1 MSLDAALEMA
11 RRGRLYPS
19 VILYGTSFEERRDAV
34 VRLGRT
40 LLCEAPPENRP
51 CGHRPPGGTEG
62 GSHCRQC
69 VRIVWPEEGTEKFHP
84 DFHVL
89 ERDLRTSTS
98 VEATK
103 TFLKTTVST
112 PFEARGQVFVIAEAD
127 SLTAGA
133 ADALLKLLEEPPTR
147 SPRHFFLLAASRLDL
162 LPTLRSRSLSIFL
175 GGAEALDEEL
185 VAEISEDLAPVL
197 DAYFESASPVYL
209 LAAADVLG
217 RAPGWDDTRAKKPWA
232 MAAAAV
238 LSYVRQRR
246 LDRSR
251 RRALLALAEAL
262 LDAWQHRLRGIPV
275 NRILE
280 GQVSRHLAMA

>member
-1 MSLDAALEMA
+1 MSRLDTALEMA
-11 RRGRLYPS
+11 RGARLYPS
-19 VILYGTSFEERRDAV
+19 VILYGTSFEERCDAV
-34 VRLGRT
+34 VRLART
-40 LLCEAPPENRP
+40 LLCEAAEGRP
-51 CGHRPPGGTEG
+51 CNL
-62 GSHCRQC
+62 CRQC
-69 VRIVWPEEGTEKFHP
+69 TRVVWPEAGGEKFHP

-103 TFLKTTVST
+103 AFLKTTVSS

-127 SLTAGA
+127 SLTPGA
-133 ADALLKLLEEPPTR
+133 ADALLKLLEEPSTR
-147 SPRHFFLLAASRLDL
+147 SPRNFFLLAASRLDL

-185 VAEISEDLAPVL
+185 VAEIAEDLAPVL

-209 LAAADVLG
+209 LAAAEVLG

-232 MAAAAV
+232 TAAAAV
-238 LSYVRQRR
+238 LAYVGRR
-246 LDRSR
+246 PLERPR

-262 LDAWQHRLRGIPV
+262 LDAWKHRLRGIPA

-280 GQVSRHLAMA
+280 GQVSRHLATA